1 MARQEISKPVRVIVV
16 EDSAAVREAVTS
28 EFAADAR
35 FEVVGEAAT
44 VAEAR
49 ELLAKADVA
58 IIDLGL
64 PDGSG
69 ADLIPELR
77 SANPAGRAIVL
88 STTVLSRFADRAFLK
103 LLYGTQIGV
112 DPPTFILSINHPVD
126 LHFSYKRYL
135 ENQLREEFGFRGT
148 PIVLKVRGRRH

>member
-1 MARQEISKPVRVIVV
+1 MARREIRNPVRVIVV
-16 EDSAAVREAVTS
+16 EDSAAVREAVAS

-44 VAEAR
+44 VTEAR

-58 IIDLGL
+58 ILDLGL

-77 SANPAGRAIVL
+77 SANPAARAIML
-88 STTVLSRFADRAFLK
+88 STTYDRSLHLQAVEHGAAGVLDKLAHLGHVADAVW
-103 LLYGTQIGV
+103 Q
-112 DPPTFILSINHPVD
+112 ILS
-126 LHFSYKRYL
+126 
-135 ENQLREEFGFRGT
+135 G
-148 PIVLKVRGRRH
+148 

>member
-1 MARQEISKPVRVIVV
+1 MARREIRKPVRVIVV

-44 VAEAR
+44 VTEAR

-58 IIDLGL
+58 ILDLGL

-77 SANPAGRAIVL
+77 SANPTARAIML
-88 STTVLSRFADRAFLK
+88 STTYDRSLHLQAVEHGAAGVLDKLAHLGHVADAVW
-103 LLYGTQIGV
+103 Q
-112 DPPTFILSINHPVD
+112 ILS
-126 LHFSYKRYL
+126 
-135 ENQLREEFGFRGT
+135 G
-148 PIVLKVRGRRH
+148 

>member
-1 MARQEISKPVRVIVV
+1 MARREIRKPVRVIVV

-44 VAEAR
+44 VTEAR

-58 IIDLGL
+58 ILDLGL

-77 SANPAGRAIVL
+77 SANPTARAIML
-88 STTVLSRFADRAFLK
+88 STTYDRSLHLQAVEHGADGVLDKLAHLGHVADAVW
-103 LLYGTQIGV
+103 Q
-112 DPPTFILSINHPVD
+112 ILS
-126 LHFSYKRYL
+126 
-135 ENQLREEFGFRGT
+135 G
-148 PIVLKVRGRRH
+148 

>member
-1 MARQEISKPVRVIVV
+1 MARREIRKPVRVIVV

-44 VAEAR
+44 VTEAR

-58 IIDLGL
+58 ILDLGL

-77 SANPAGRAIVL
+77 SANPTARAIIL
-88 STTVLSRFADRAFLK
+88 STTQDRSLHLQAIEHGAAGVLDK
-103 LLYGTQIGV
+103 LAHLGQVTEAVWQ
-112 DPPTFILSINHPVD
+112 ILSA
-126 LHFSYKRYL
+126 
-135 ENQLREEFGFRGT
+135 
-148 PIVLKVRGRRH
+148 

>member
-1 MARQEISKPVRVIVV
+1 MAREELRKPVRVVVV
-16 EDSAAVREAVTS
+16 EDSAAVREAVAS

-35 FEVVGEAAT
+35 FELVGEAAT

-58 IIDLGL
+58 ILDLGL

-77 SANPAGRAIVL
+77 SANPIARAIVL
-88 STTVLSRFADRAFLK
+88 STTYDRSLHLQAIEHGADAVLDK
-103 LLYGTQIGV
+103 LAHLGQVTQAV
-112 DPPTFILSINHPVD
+112 WQILPA
-126 LHFSYKRYL
+126 
-135 ENQLREEFGFRGT
+135 
-148 PIVLKVRGRRH
+148 

>member
-1 MARQEISKPVRVIVV
+1 MARQEIRKPVRVIVV
-16 EDSAAVREAVTS
+16 EDSAAVREAVS
-28 EFAADAR
+28 FEFAADAR

-49 ELLAKADVA
+49 ELLAQADVA

-77 SANPAGRAIVL
+77 RANPTARAIVL
-88 STTVLSRFADRAFLK
+88 STTYDRSLHLQAIEHGAAAVLDK
-103 LLYGTQIGV
+103 LAHLGQVTDAVWQ
-112 DPPTFILSINHPVD
+112 ILSA
-126 LHFSYKRYL
+126 
-135 ENQLREEFGFRGT
+135 
-148 PIVLKVRGRRH
+148 

>member
-1 MARQEISKPVRVIVV
+1 MARQEIRKPVRVIVV
-16 EDSAAVREAVTS
+16 EDSAAVREAVS
-28 EFAADAR
+28 FEFAADAR

-77 SANPAGRAIVL
+77 SANPTARAIIL
-88 STTVLSRFADRAFLK
+88 STTQDRSLHLQAIEHGAAGVLDK
-103 LLYGTQIGV
+103 LAHLRQVTQAV
-112 DPPTFILSINHPVD
+112 WQILSA
-126 LHFSYKRYL
+126 
-135 ENQLREEFGFRGT
+135 
-148 PIVLKVRGRRH
+148 

>member
-1 MARQEISKPVRVIVV
+1 MARGEIRKPVRVIVV
-16 EDSAAVREAVTS
+16 EDSAAVREAVAS

-35 FEVVGEAAT
+35 FELVGEAAT

-58 IIDLGL
+58 ILDLGL

-77 SANPAGRAIVL
+77 SANPTARAIML
-88 STTVLSRFADRAFLK
+88 STTYDRSLHLQAIEHGAAAVLDK
-103 LLYGTQIGV
+103 LAHLGQVTQAV
-112 DPPTFILSINHPVD
+112 WQILSA
-126 LHFSYKRYL
+126 
-135 ENQLREEFGFRGT
+135 
-148 PIVLKVRGRRH
+148 

>member
-1 MARQEISKPVRVIVV
+1 MARQEIRKPVRVIVV
-16 EDSAAVREAVTS
+16 EDSAAVREAVS
-28 EFAADAR
+28 FEFAADAR

-49 ELLAKADVA
+49 ELLAQADVA

-77 SANPAGRAIVL
+77 SANPTARAIIL
-88 STTVLSRFADRAFLK
+88 STTQDRSLHLQAIEHGAAGVLDK
-103 LLYGTQIGV
+103 LAHLRQVTQAV
-112 DPPTFILSINHPVD
+112 WQILSA
-126 LHFSYKRYL
+126 
-135 ENQLREEFGFRGT
+135 
-148 PIVLKVRGRRH
+148 

>member
-1 MARQEISKPVRVIVV
+1 MARGETRKPIRVIVV
-16 EDSAAVREAVTS
+16 EDSAAVREAVAA

-58 IIDLGL
+58 ILDLGL

-77 SANPAGRAIVL
+77 DANPTARAIVL
-88 STTVLSRFADRAFLK
+88 STTQDRSVHLRAIEHGATAVLDK
-103 LLYGTQIGV
+103 LAHLGQVTQAV
-112 DPPTFILSINHPVD
+112 WQILSA
-126 LHFSYKRYL
+126 
-135 ENQLREEFGFRGT
+135 
-148 PIVLKVRGRRH
+148 